1 MDNDFKITLEGTT
14 LHVELDFE
22 LSTKNAPA
30 LQDGL
35 KQYQD
40 QDIQKVVFDATNL
53 VYISSAGIR
62 VIIFASQKLSRRPKI
77 EFLNSAKEIYDTL
90 DISGITNFIS
100 FVEDERKNGDTDVQG
115 DDEWA
120 QRMAEAKQKMLDKF
134 AANNDVVMYQMRL
147 GQDDD

>member
-30 LQDGL
+30 LQEGL
-35 KQYQD
+35 KQYQG

-62 VIIFASQKLSRRPKI
+62 VIIFASQKLGRRPKI

-90 DISGITNFIS
+90 DISGITNLIS
-100 FVEDERKNGDTDVQG
+100 FVEDERKNGEADAQG